1 MSRGDGRVALGVAP
15 QGSHRSV
22 LAQLRHTAPHLM
34 PTLPW
39 RRLVVLLTQSPASM
53 GQPCFPPKLHETLP
67 PSLPGSLRSVPL
79 VHRYYETLRL
89 PSVPLAALRCLRLAI
104 PPLRPVRSQRP
115 DAGPWAGELLCRFP
129 SRALLVETDGSLRF
143 PTPLV
148 SLRPVLGPR
157 WDRTRQAI
165 AACRHGPRM
174 CLRRRLPRG
183 VFRGSIAR
191 HWDSLSTLRSEGHPS
206 PRKTR
211 FRLPARLCRAGFVNP
226 QGRDKRSPCSSHFLL
241 SRAFLTQRHPPSG
254 SVGHGPCVCL
264 K

>member
-1 MSRGDGRVALGVAP
+1 M
-15 QGSHRSV
+15 
-22 LAQLRHTAPHLM
+22 
-34 PTLPW
+34 
-39 RRLVVLLTQSPASM
+39 
-53 GQPCFPPKLHETLP
+53 
-67 PSLPGSLRSVPL
+67 VPR

-104 PPLRPVRSQRP
+104 PPLRPVCSQRP

-129 SRALLVETDGSLRF
+129 SRACQWRRTGLSGSRA
-143 PTPLV
+143 PLV

-191 HWDSLSTLRSEGHPS
+191 HWDSLSTLRSEGRPS

-211 FRLPARLCRAGFVNP
+211 FRPLAELCRAGFVNP
-226 QGRDKRSPCSSHFLL
+226 QGRDKRFQCSSHFLL
-241 SRAFLTQRHPPSG
+241 SRAFLTQRHPSTSG
-254 SVGHGPCVCL
+254 IQTPINFSVGAIAEFRQPTTSRSEQLARTSALEAARRSETELIETIVASA
-264 K
+264 